1 MFDLTTEEVRLLLNV
16 ALMAIGRN
24 RFKSAAKILAALERF
39 RPDQASL
46 AVAKAIAL
54 ISALDFAAAVTFIDE
69 EGLVRFPDSAMLQ
82 AFKGM
87 ALLRMGRRE
96 DAREPLEAAVRGT
109 DPAAARLAA
118 DLLGDENRGGN

>member
-1 MFDLTTEEVRLLLNV
+1 MFDLTAEEARLLLNV

-54 ISALDFAAAVTFIDE
+54 ISALDFAAAVSFIDE

-87 ALLRMGRRE
+87 ALMRMGRSE

-118 DLLGDENRGGN
+118 DLLGDGNTGGN

>member
-1 MFDLTTEEVRLLLNV
+1 MFDLTPEEARLLLNI

-46 AVAKAIAL
+46 AVTKAIAL
-54 ISALDFAAAVTFIDE
+54 ISALDFAAAVAYIDT
-69 EGLVRFPDSAMLQ
+69 EGLVKFPESAMLQ

-87 ALLRMGRRE
+87 ALLRMGRTD
-96 DAREPLEAAVRGT
+96 DARLPLKAACAGD
-109 DPAAARLAA
+109 DPAAAKLAA
-118 DLLGDENRGGN
+118 DLLGDVG